1 MIVDDHPIVIQGMK
15 MMLAAE
21 KSFHISATFLEGAG
35 LVQHIKHHA
44 PDIILLDVS
53 LPDFSG
59 IELCSEIKKAL
70 PETAVLM
77 FSNRSER
84 SIILQSLQNGASG
97 YILKNASMAELRAC
111 ILGAVSGQVVFCGEV
126 LKIMQKPSAREI
138 SPIPRLTKREKEI
151 LLHLSQGLT
160 SNQIAEK
167 LFLSPLTVDTHRK
180 NLHQKF
186 GTHNSTEMIRVALE
200 FGLV

>member
-1 MIVDDHPIVIQGMK
+1 MIVDDHPIVIQGIK

-21 KSFHISATFLEGAG
+21 RSFHISATFLEGAG
-35 LVQHIKHHA
+35 LVEHIRNHP
-44 PDIILLDVS
+44 PDLILLDVS
-53 LPDFSG
+53 LPDCSG
-59 IELCSEIKKAL
+59 TELCTEVKKVR
-70 PETAVLM
+70 PDTAVLM

-97 YILKNASMAELRAC
+97 YLLKNASLEELREC
-111 ILGAVSGQVVFCGEV
+111 ILGAVSGKVVFCREV

-138 SPIPRLTKREKEI
+138 SPIPRLTRREKEI
-151 LLHLSQGLT
+151 LLHLSHGLT

-186 GTHNSTEMIRVALE
+186 GTHNSTELIRVAIE
-200 FGLV
+200 SGLV